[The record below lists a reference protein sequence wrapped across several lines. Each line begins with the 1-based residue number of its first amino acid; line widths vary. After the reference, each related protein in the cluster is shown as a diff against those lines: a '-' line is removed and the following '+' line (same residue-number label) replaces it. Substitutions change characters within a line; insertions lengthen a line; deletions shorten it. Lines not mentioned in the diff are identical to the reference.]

1 MTAIIDYDAGNLGSV
16 EKALHYLGD
25 NPVITRDREEIL
37 KADRVILPGVGAF
50 GDAMRL
56 LNQYGLP
63 DTIRQAV
70 SQGTPFLGIGQLF
83 GDRRLVAD
91 HRRPM
96 GSLRPVPDERH
107 ARALLRHP
115 RHPLTAYRTPIGNG
129 RLRKY
134 DPCGTHVFPVKR

>member
-70 SQGTPFLGIGQLF
+70 SQGTP
-83 GDRRLVAD
+83 
-91 HRRPM
+91 
-96 GSLRPVPDERH
+96 
-107 ARALLRHP
+107 
-115 RHPLTAYRTPIGNG
+115 
-129 RLRKY
+129 
-134 DPCGTHVFPVKR
+134 